1 MESLRKWF
9 YKPKKDD
16 TSLLAQ
22 FFYADDA
29 LNLVAAELDSFDGRK
44 DPERCT
50 LLVTHLRQCQDKV
63 LNICN
68 RIMEQLIPDERA
80 NRDFRVKFP
89 DDVMQENLAGQLWFG
104 AECLA
109 AGSSIMNREHESAAM
124 RPLAKALT
132 KSLENV
138 RNMLREQCFRS
149 PPEFGERLIE
159 ALKIFD
165 RLFAEFE
172 LCYVSAMVPVKSRE
186 EYELQQN
193 VIVLFSETLQR
204 ALRMKLLSQDKV
216 DDCDP
221 ALMFTIPRLAIV
233 SGLLV
238 FPDGPLCLDKSPAD
252 ISEMFRPFQTLLQKI
267 RELLWT
273 LSKLELFK
281 LEKMLCSIE
290 EPSDYKPQNEEQETI
305 SSSCPVPDLDDYVTR
320 FYNDHP
326 NCKLLIA
333 ELYSQREEPVKS
345 DEPEWNEEVSESETV
360 VNTSEEDKEEEAVS
374 KEAMKQVQHSLATYL
389 VSQSEVSDSGV
400 ASLDR
405 TPEEANVAT
414 TSATESHW
422 PDRPQGIV
430 VTPADRFNYSGNW
443 NNMIQNQRQLVKS
456 KRKGSP
462 RGSRKAPKNESLPF
476 DRSKNDCN
484 GTAPTNSSGMVLEVP
499 KHQLYRD
506 VSESCGSSCSC
517 SSCSETSEFNSE
529 CQDDEEIA
537 LAMQAA
543 EIAHRNKT
551 RAKYNS
557 SEDLIHR
564 LFVCVAGVADQLQ
577 TNFAGDLRSILK
589 CVFQMNATEQVDEE
603 EDKKD
608 EDCDKVITD
617 DDSTNV
623 ENAEEAMQ
631 SLEANPAEDGT
642 TFESPPPWVPDHMAP
657 NCMTCEA
664 LFTVVR
670 RRHHCRHCGKVV
682 CARCSPNS
690 VPLPRYGQMRP
701 VRVCNRCFMYRV
713 TPFTMDDLPTIQTA
727 TTS

>member
-16 TSLLAQ
+16 TSLLAR
-22 FFYADDA
+22 FFYADEA

-172 LCYVSAMVPVKSRE
+172 LCYVSAMVPVKSRD

-252 ISEMFRPFQTLLQKI
+252 ISEMFRPFQTLLHKI

-281 LEKMLCSIE
+281 LEKMLCSLE
-290 EPSDYKPQNEEQETI
+290 EPSDYRPNNEED
-305 SSSCPVPDLDDYVTR
+305 SSPSCPVPDLDDYVTR

-326 NCKLLIA
+326 SCKLLIA
-333 ELYSQREEPVKS
+333 ELYSQKEEPAAP
-345 DEPEWNEEVSESETV
+345 EEQEWNDEVSESETV
-360 VNTSEEDKEEEAVS
+360 VNTSEEDKEEEETA
-374 KEAMKQVQHSLATYL
+374 KEAMQQVQQSLATFL
-389 VSQSEVSDSGV
+389 GSETSDSGI

-405 TPEEANVAT
+405 TPDDAIVAT
-414 TSATESHW
+414 TSATTATTQSGW
-422 PDRPQGIV
+422 ADRPQGIV
-430 VTPADRFNYSGNW
+430 VTPAERFNYTGNW
-443 NNMIQNQRQLVKS
+443 NNMIQNQRQLIKG
-456 KRKGSP
+456 KRKTSP
-462 RGSRKAPKNESLPF
+462 RGSRKSPRRENMS
-476 DRSKNDCN
+476 RNH
-484 GTAPTNSSGMVLEVP
+484 TNSSGMVLEVP
-499 KHQLYRD
+499 KSQLCRD
-506 VSESCGSSCSC
+506 VSGSCGSSCSC

-551 RAKYNS
+551 RAKFRS
-557 SEDLIHR
+557 SDDLVHR

-577 TNFAGDLRSILK
+577 TNFAGDLRNILK
-589 CVFQMNATEQVDEE
+589 CVFLMNASEQSEEE
-603 EDKKD
+603 EDDVLK
-608 EDCDKVITD
+608 ETENENCDHVIND
-617 DDSTNV
+617 DDNTNV

-631 SLEANPAEDGT
+631 SLEAIEASPPEGVGS

-657 NCMTCEA
+657 RCMTCEA

-701 VRVCNRCFMYRV
+701 VRVCNRCFMYQV
-713 TPFTMDDLPTIQTA
+713 TPFTMDDIPTIQTA